1 MNDATPKKFVTEKGL
16 TRRQKVAL
24 KKAPP
29 QEKIRT
35 KQDKGRTIAY
45 LEGWY
50 VIAEANRIFGPENW
64 DRVTLATQCVWQ
76 GKSNSNPV
84 CAYTA
89 RVQIRIRAGL
99 ACIVRE
105 GSGVGQ
111 AAGQDPG
118 EAHGL
123 ALKAAETDATKR
135 CLATLGAPFG
145 LSLYDKNHPSTIE
158 ALENCTSQSERNCSK
173 STNRPDN
180 CDSPDTLETKAPWI
194 AFGPTGDIKGVF
206 KDPVR
211 CCSAIRRVV
220 EGATSAAELEAA
232 YAVNKRTMGRLSAEL
247 PDLRSEGNQHYA
259 TILSA
264 LFQARL
270 KRYAMQ
276 GDRSGAVFNRL
287 PHNASI

>member
-1 MNDATPKKFVTEKGL
+1 MNDATPKTFITEKGL
-16 TRRQKVAL
+16 TRRQKTAL

-29 QEKIRT
+29 QEQIRT
-35 KQDKGRTIAY
+35 RQDKGKTLAY

-76 GKSNSNPV
+76 GKSNGNPV

-99 ACIVRE
+99 ASIVRE

-111 AAGQDPG
+111 ATGQDPG
-118 EAHGL
+118 EAHGF

-145 LSLYDKNHPSTIE
+145 LSLYDKEHPSTIE
-158 ALENCTSQSERNCSK
+158 AVKGATRPSDRDCSK
-173 STNRPDN
+173 SANRSHDCDN
-180 CDSPDTLETKAPWI
+180 PNTSETTAPWI

-206 KDPVR
+206 KNPVL
-211 CCSAIRRVV
+211 CCSAIRRVI
-220 EGATSAAELEAA
+220 EGATSTAELEAA

-247 PDLRSEGNQHYA
+247 PDLRSDGNQHYA

-270 KRYAMQ
+270 KRYAQ
-276 GDRSGAVFNRL
+276 TSV
-287 PHNASI
+287 ASEAH

>member
-1 MNDATPKKFVTEKGL
+1 MNDATPKTFITEKGL
-16 TRRQKVAL
+16 TRRQKTAL

-29 QEKIRT
+29 QEQIRT
-35 KQDKGRTIAY
+35 RQDKGRTLAY

-76 GKSNSNPV
+76 GKSNGNPV

-99 ACIVRE
+99 ARIVRE

-111 AAGQDPG
+111 AIGQDPG

-145 LSLYDKNHPSTIE
+145 LSLYDKEHPSTIE
-158 ALENCTSQSERNCSK
+158 AMKVPERPSDRDCSTTANRSEDCGNV
-173 STNRPDN
+173 N
-180 CDSPDTLETKAPWI
+180 TLETKAPWI
-194 AFGPTGDIKGVF
+194 AFGPTGDIRGVF
-206 KDPVR
+206 KNPVL
-211 CCSAIRRVV
+211 CCSAIRRVI
-220 EGATSAAELEAA
+220 EGATSTAELEAA

-247 PDLRSEGNQHYA
+247 PDLRSDGNQHYA

-264 LFQARL
+264 LFQTRL
-270 KRYAMQ
+270 KRYAQ
-276 GDRSGAVFNRL
+276 AFLISEAQ
-287 PHNASI
+287 

>member
-1 MNDATPKKFVTEKGL
+1 MNDATPKTFITEKGL
-16 TRRQKVAL
+16 TRRQKTAL

-29 QEKIRT
+29 QEQIRT
-35 KQDKGRTIAY
+35 RQDKGRTLAY

-76 GKSNSNPV
+76 GKSNGNPV

-99 ACIVRE
+99 ASIVRE

-111 AAGQDPG
+111 AIGQDPG

-145 LSLYDKNHPSTIE
+145 LSLYDKEHPSTIE
-158 ALENCTSQSERNCSK
+158 ATTVAERPSDRACSTSANRSEGCGSIN
-173 STNRPDN
+173 
-180 CDSPDTLETKAPWI
+180 TLETKAPWI
-194 AFGPTGDIKGVF
+194 AFGPTGDIRGVF
-206 KDPVR
+206 KNPVL
-211 CCSAIRRVV
+211 CCSAIRRVI
-220 EGATSAAELEAA
+220 EGATSTAELEAA

-247 PDLRSEGNQHYA
+247 PDLRSDGNQHYA

-270 KRYAMQ
+270 KRYATQ
-276 GDRSGAVFNRL
+276 GTQVSRGN
-287 PHNASI
+287 

>member
-1 MNDATPKKFVTEKGL
+1 MNNAAPKTFITEKGL
-16 TRRQKVAL
+16 TRRQKTAL
-24 KKAPP
+24 KKAPS
-29 QEKIRT
+29 QEQIRT
-35 KQDKGRTIAY
+35 RQDKGRTLAY

-76 GKSNSNPV
+76 GKSNGNPV

-89 RVQIRIRAGL
+89 RVQIRVRAGL

-111 AAGQDPG
+111 ATGQDPG

-145 LSLYDKNHPSTIE
+145 LSLYDKDHPSTIE
-158 ALENCTSQSERNCSK
+158 ALKSAARPSDSDCSK
-173 STNRPDN
+173 SANRQDDCGNPIT
-180 CDSPDTLETKAPWI
+180 SETKAPWI

-206 KDPVR
+206 KDPVL

-220 EGATSAAELEAA
+220 EGATSTAELEAA

-247 PDLRSEGNQHYA
+247 PDLRSDGNQHYA

-270 KRYAMQ
+270 KRYAQMPATTEAH
-276 GDRSGAVFNRL
+276 REKT
-287 PHNASI
+287 

>member
-1 MNDATPKKFVTEKGL
+1 MNDATPKTFITEKGL
-16 TRRQKVAL
+16 TRRQKTAL

-29 QEKIRT
+29 QEQIRT
-35 KQDKGRTIAY
+35 RQDKGKTLAY

-76 GKSNSNPV
+76 GKSNGNPV
-84 CAYTA
+84 CTYTA

-99 ACIVRE
+99 ASIVRE

-111 AAGQDPG
+111 ATGQDPG

-135 CLATLGAPFG
+135 CMATLGAPFG
-145 LSLYDKNHPSTIE
+145 LSLYDKEHPSTIQ
-158 ALENCTSQSERNCSK
+158 AVKGTARPSDRNCSR
-173 STNRPDN
+173 SATRSDDCDN
-180 CDSPDTLETKAPWI
+180 QNTSETTAPWI

-206 KDPVR
+206 KNPVL

-220 EGATSAAELEAA
+220 EGATSTAELEAA

-247 PDLRSEGNQHYA
+247 PDLRSDGNQHYA

-270 KRYAMQ
+270 KRYSQTSVISEA
-276 GDRSGAVFNRL
+276 L
-287 PHNASI
+287 

>member
-1 MNDATPKKFVTEKGL
+1 MNDATPKTFIIEKGL
-16 TRRQKVAL
+16 TRRQKTAL

-29 QEKIRT
+29 QEQIRT
-35 KQDKGRTIAY
+35 RQDKGRTLAY

-64 DRVTLATQCVWQ
+64 DRATLATQCVWQ
-76 GKSNSNPV
+76 GKSNGNPV

-99 ACIVRE
+99 ASIVRE

-111 AAGQDPG
+111 AVGQDPG

-145 LSLYDKNHPSTIE
+145 LSLYDKTHPSTIE
-158 ALENCTSQSERNCSK
+158 ALNSGARLPDRNCS
-173 STNRPDN
+173 SSAGRPDEGSN
-180 CDSPDTLETKAPWI
+180 LNISETKAPWI
-194 AFGPTGDIKGVF
+194 AFGPTGDIQGVF

-220 EGATSAAELEAA
+220 EGATSTAELEAA

-247 PDLRSEGNQHYA
+247 PDLRSDGNQHYA
-259 TILSA
+259 TILST
-264 LFQARL
+264 LFQSRL
-270 KRYAMQ
+270 KRFSISEKSDA
-276 GDRSGAVFNRL
+276 GFNRL
-287 PHNASI
+287 PQNASV

>member
-1 MNDATPKKFVTEKGL
+1 MNDATPKTFITEKGL
-16 TRRQKVAL
+16 TRRQKAAL

-29 QEKIRT
+29 QEQIRT
-35 KQDKGRTIAY
+35 RQDKGRVLAY

-76 GKSNSNPV
+76 GKSNGSPI

-99 ACIVRE
+99 TSLVRE
-105 GSGVGQ
+105 GSGIGQ

-145 LSLYDKNHPSTIE
+145 LSLYDKDHPSTIE
-158 ALENCTSQSERNCSK
+158 AVKGAAQPSNQDCSTSTDRPGACS
-173 STNRPDN
+173 NPN
-180 CDSPDTLETKAPWI
+180 TLETKAPWI

-206 KDPVR
+206 KDPVL

-220 EGATSAAELEAA
+220 EGANSTAELEAA

-247 PDLRSEGNQHYA
+247 PDLRSDGNQHYA

-270 KRYAMQ
+270 KRFATL
-276 GDRSGAVFNRL
+276 GTTSG
-287 PHNASI
+287 